1 MTGGANGSVTDT
13 RAESLALTSGPVG
26 GVAVTVATFSK
37 FAVTFVFVHVYVTDA
52 PEASIPIGRE
62 QFVESGS
69 LTFTF
74 MSATSPVF
82 VTVIEKAA
90 VPPWAID
97 CVPGSLEIEIP
108 GCVTTAGG
116 GGWIGGCGGVGG
128 GPGDRCLSVGV
139 ALCPAFL

>member
-74 MSATSPVF
+74 MSATSPVL

-90 VPPWAID
+90 VPPSAID

-108 GCVTTAGG
+108 GCVTTAG
-116 GGWIGGCGGVGG
+116 WIGGVGG
-128 GPGDRCLSVGV
+128 IGGASGV
-139 ALCPAFL
+139 VTVTCAVSL